1 MVIFLDYRTDLAI
14 ERGITDNNAII
25 KGVEQY
31 RRGNRVSVVTEIRV
45 TDEDGAKA
53 LGKPQGRYI
62 TVEVPEFATDFELL
76 DGRLDMLVREIRSLV
91 PEEGTVLA
99 VGLGNRELTAD
110 ALGPEFA
117 DGIFVTRHIGRELAE
132 SMGFESLRPVA
143 SVAPGVLGKTGIE
156 AFEIIESV
164 AEKIRPSCIIV
175 ADALAALDISRLGN
189 TVQLSDTG
197 ISPGSGVGNRR
208 KEISEA
214 TLGIPVI
221 AIGVPTVISAF
232 TVAENLL
239 DELDYAVD
247 LSDAGKYKE
256 FIVAS
261 READL
266 IVKRA
271 ARLISLGVNLAL
283 QPSISPQEMAILNI

>member
-164 AEKIRPSCIIV
+164 TEKIRPSCIIV